1 MSEMSEMRRM
11 SEKPKV
17 YITDPIGSEAV
28 EWLRQYCDCTVWEGS
43 GKIPRSHLLEVLG
56 DYDGLITTG
65 SSGPINA
72 ELLAAGRRLKLVSTI
87 SVGYN
92 HFDIEAMRAAG
103 VIGTHTPYVLD
114 ETVADMVLGLMLS
127 VARRMPELDRLVKSG
142 GWNSLVG
149 EQYFGVDVHHSTLGI
164 IGMGRIGEA
173 IARRAVDGFGMKL
186 LYYNRSRRPELE
198 ARYGADYLQV
208 EELLRQSDFV
218 VLMIP
223 LSEETRRFIRA
234 EHFAMMK
241 GSAFFINASRGG
253 TVDEAALIEALR
265 SGQIRGAG
273 LDVYEQEP
281 VAKDNPLLGMSNV
294 VALPH
299 IGSATHRTRQDMK
312 MVAVRNAA
320 AVLTG
325 QGSAY
330 IVKELQP

>member
-1 MSEMSEMRRM
+1 M

-17 YITDPIGSEAV
+17 YITEQIWAEAV
-28 EWLRQYCDCTVWEGS
+28 DWLQQYCDCTVWAGEG
-43 GKIPRSHLLEVLG
+43 KAPREHLLQVLG
-56 DYDGLITTG
+56 NYDGLITTG
-65 SSGPINA
+65 SAVTIDEA
-72 ELLAAGRRLKLVSTI
+72 LLAAAPRLKLVSTI

-92 HFDIEAMRAAG
+92 HFDLEAMRKAH

-114 ETVADMVLGLMLS
+114 ETVADLVMGLMLS

-142 GWNSLVG
+142 GWNSAAG
-149 EQYFGVDVHHSTLGI
+149 EELFGIDVHHSTLGI

-186 LYYNRSRRPELE
+186 AYYNRSRRPELE
-198 ARYGADYLQV
+198 ERYGADYMQV
-208 EELLRQSDFV
+208 EELLRQSDYV

-223 LSEETRRFIRA
+223 LSDETKHFIRA

-241 GSAFFINASRGG
+241 GSAIFINASRGA
-253 TVDEAALIEALR
+253 TVDEEALIEALR

-273 LDVYEQEP
+273 LDVYEREP
-281 VAKDNPLLGMSNV
+281 IARNNPLLGMSNV

-299 IGSATHRTRQDMK
+299 IGSATHRTRQDM
-312 MVAVRNAA
+312 MMLAARNAA

-325 QGSAY
+325 QGEAY